1 MECGTFP
8 RKSSTTVAPGAQKM
22 ILASPAP
29 CGAITSE
36 AVAHSRTTS
45 GRETPLITNPPAVPI
60 SVETFAV
67 EGAHKGTC
75 YDFLTVNNVSYCG
88 TEGPEG
94 IVPDG
99 SSIIEWL
106 SDKGDTEAGWKLCF
120 PPSKQ

>member
-1 MECGTFP
+1 M
-8 RKSSTTVAPGAQKM
+8 TVNGEGCEVD
-22 ILASPAP
+22 PADER
-29 CGAITSE
+29 CVQSISVTKKGESKYENLKACT
-36 AVAHSRTTS
+36 
-45 GRETPLITNPPAVPI
+45 ITNPSAVPI

-67 EGAHKGTC
+67 EGAYKGRC
-75 YDFLTVNNVSYCG
+75 YDFLTVNGARYCG